1 MPVAYNRVALSK
13 KKRKAF
19 LKALVVHGGMA
30 EPAAR
35 AVGYTDTA
43 FLRQCR
49 KNDEEFAEAW
59 DLMVEAA
66 GDSIEAEMYR
76 RAVHGVME
84 PVFYKGEITGYIHK
98 YSDRLGEVM
107 LKRHKPEYRDSR
119 QGGEMNINV
128 GVAVMPARAINADEW
143 EERAKVTHN
152 QQTVIEIEDKPKENL
167 LERTIKR
174 GD

>member
-1 MPVAYNRVALSK
+1 MSVAYNRVALSK

-43 FLRQCR
+43 FLRACR
-49 KNDEEFAEAW
+49 KDDEEFAEAW
-59 DLMVEAA
+59 DAMVEAA
-66 GDSIEAEMYR
+66 GDAIEAEMYR

-84 PVFYKGEITGYIHK
+84 PVFYKGDITGYVHK

-107 LKRHKPEYRDSR
+107 LKRHKPEYRDNGR
-119 QGGEMNINV
+119 HGELNISV
-128 GVAVMPARAINADEW
+128 GVAVMPARAVNADEW
-143 EERAKVTHN
+143 EARAQVTHSK
-152 QQTVIEIEDKPKENL
+152 QETIQLEDKPKENL
-167 LERTIKR
+167 LERTTIR